1 MESPVGGGFCL
12 FFAIVKSEKMFF
24 LKKRIAENA
33 WWRVSLL
40 MAIGLSLVSCGEKE
54 SKVIILVEGDGVEMA
69 NPGDTKMFEIN
80 TFSNDDIV
88 KKLSI
93 CSEDAKRGILVL
105 KDTMLNV
112 SSFRC
117 TYVYTVPAFEDTTQ
131 MDLRF
136 RVFASDDSY
145 STTWQHL
152 TVCGREN
159 TLASLDNYTLY
170 SGSSRNQDAFS
181 LELEQVLYSSSAD
194 ARFIDMMDMGNDTLT
209 GEFLRTWTSMTGL
222 SFSRFNDFD
231 YETATRSSV
240 EDAYAVSTK
249 YSELRNIQDNDI
261 VLLGRSDTA
270 VGVIKFLAVF
280 DEEGVENDRYLFS
293 LKKID

>member
-1 MESPVGGGFCL
+1 
-12 FFAIVKSEKMFF
+12 
-24 LKKRIAENA
+24 
-33 WWRVSLL
+33 
-40 MAIGLSLVSCGEKE
+40 
-54 SKVIILVEGDGVEMA
+54 
-69 NPGDTKMFEIN
+69 
-80 TFSNDDIV
+80 
-88 KKLSI
+88 
-93 CSEDAKRGILVL
+93 
-105 KDTMLNV
+105 
-112 SSFRC
+112 
-117 TYVYTVPAFEDTTQ
+117 
-131 MDLRF
+131 
-136 RVFASDDSY
+136 
-145 STTWQHL
+145 
-152 TVCGREN
+152 
-159 TLASLDNYTLY
+159 
-170 SGSSRNQDAFS
+170 
-181 LELEQVLYSSSAD
+181 
-194 ARFIDMMDMGNDTLT
+194 MGNDTLT